1 MGRPGT
7 ARPGPDLGPARLGPA
22 RLARLIIRAVP
33 GRPTCRRSGPG
44 HGTKAHLPC
53 RAGPINTPA
62 RRAAAV
68 LPIPPPAMPRRRRR
82 HPLAAHAALPR
93 RRLQPVRP
101 PPRRRPQLAQ
111 PLPRRRPQLVRSP
124 PRRRPSAHGR
134 RLATVRSPGCRRLAA
149 VPSAR
154 SRLAAAPSMPR
165 ERETRCGR
173 RTRVEQAGRRGERR
187 EVRVA
192 RCCCG
197 EGKEVRAPGGR
208 APRGGKGWR
217 RRRRAAAAGEVGR
230 GRGKERGVELGFG
243 DVYIHGLLGWS
254 GRDFY

>member
-22 RLARLIIRAVP
+22 RLARLIIRAGP

-53 RAGPINTPA
+53 RAGPISTPA

-82 HPLAAHAALPR
+82 HPLAARAALPR

-111 PLPRRRPQLVRSP
+111 PLPRRRP
-124 PRRRPSAHGR
+124 SAHGR
-134 RLATVRSPGCRRLAA
+134 RLATVRSPGCRRLAT
-149 VPSAR
+149 VPSAQ
-154 SRLAAAPSMPR
+154 SRLAAAPIHAAGKGDEVRTPDESRASRPPRGKEGGAGGALLLRGREGGAGAGRPSAAGREGVAQAPARRRRGGGR
-165 ERETRCGR
+165 EREG
-173 RTRVEQAGRRGERR
+173 
-187 EVRVA
+187 
-192 RCCCG
+192 
-197 EGKEVRAPGGR
+197 
-208 APRGGKGWR
+208 
-217 RRRRAAAAGEVGR
+217 
-230 GRGKERGVELGFG
+230 
-243 DVYIHGLLGWS
+243 
-254 GRDFY
+254 